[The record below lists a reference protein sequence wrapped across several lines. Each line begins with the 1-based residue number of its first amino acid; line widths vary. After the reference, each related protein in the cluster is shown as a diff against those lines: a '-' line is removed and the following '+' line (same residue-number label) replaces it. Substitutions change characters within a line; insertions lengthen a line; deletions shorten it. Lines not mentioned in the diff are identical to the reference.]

1 MLGFGARSSLRRQSR
16 RAPAQ
21 GVIIESGRFAS
32 KKEEPTGQWDSSN
45 LQVGVS
51 RHGTITQPL
60 GESR

>member
-1 MLGFGARSSLRRQSR
+1 MLYFGACDSVHRQSR
-16 RAPAQ
+16 ALAQ
-21 GVIIESGRFAS
+21 GVIIESGRFAN